1 MNYKLPEE
9 VLNSLIQYLSQKP
22 YAEVHQGIA
31 ALQKLEKL
39 DE

>member
-22 YAEVHQGIA
+22 YAEVHQGIS